1 MKYQTT
7 EVITS
12 FDRIDRGDLPQ
23 GGNRPRSLVLR
34 GITRL
39 GQQDVEI
46 SETAAAELMEL
57 LEKHLQASGSR

>member
-1 MKYQTT
+1 MKYQNT
-7 EVITS
+7 EVITH

-34 GITRL
+34 GITKR